1 MSPVKNEMTDF
12 VRFKSPLDV
21 KLADNSVLHGY
32 GKGTVHL
39 SVFDG
44 LEKINVMLE
53 DVLYVPKIQNKL
65 LSLPSVT
72 NKGAEVQFKGQS
84 CKVIINDKVYSIG
97 HKHGKLYKL
106 NSEPEA
112 SCCFGS
118 TDVKDNS
125 LSIWHLC
132 FGHLGYDNLKLL
144 DNKSLVVSLSSDQ
157 KEAFDGQCEGCA
169 FGKQHRNPFP
179 KKSEHES
186 SQLLELIHILM
197 SVDQCL

>member
-1 MSPVKNEMTDF
+1 M
-12 VRFKSPLDV
+12 
-21 KLADNSVLHGY
+21 KLADNSVLHTY

-44 LEKINVMLE
+44 LEKISVTLK
-53 DVLYVPKIQNKL
+53 DVLYVPKIQSKL

-84 CKVIINDKVYSIG
+84 CKIMINDKVYSIG

-125 LSIWHLC
+125 LSMWNLR

-144 DNKSLVVSLSSDQ
+144 DNISLVVGLSVDQ
-157 KEAFDGQCEGCA
+157 KEEFDRQCEGCT
-169 FGKQHRNPFP
+169 FGKQHRYRFP

-186 SQLLELIHILM
+186 SQLY
-197 SVDQCL
+197 

>member
-1 MSPVKNEMTDF
+1 MSPVKKEMTDF

-21 KLADNSVLHGY
+21 KLADNKVLHAY
-32 GKGTVHL
+32 GRGTVHL

-44 LEKINVMLE
+44 LEKINVTLK

-65 LSLPSVT
+65 LSLPSIT

-84 CKVIINDKVYSIG
+84 CKVIIITFYVRDRLNHKVYSIG

-106 NSEPEA
+106 NSEPEPY
-112 SCCFGS
+112 CCFGS

-125 LSIWHLC
+125 LSMWHLH

-144 DNKSLVVSLSSDQ
+144 DNNL
-157 KEAFDGQCEGCA
+157 
-169 FGKQHRNPFP
+169 
-179 KKSEHES
+179 
-186 SQLLELIHILM
+186 
-197 SVDQCL
+197 